1 MMQDVEEMRQS
12 FPPEWK
18 RLIELDKQTSKS
30 FAKIQ
35 ERMKQIPAEIAELSV
50 QLAKRGWYL
59 WMDMPFTFLYAIR
72 RALNDKRFQ
81 IVDAVLMDY
90 FKKENRR
97 IESIMLESFPNR
109 AAILKPAFR
118 AHRKKDYSL
127 SVPVFLSQADGI
139 CSELVGVGLY
149 SRRKGSPQTAS
160 ATERFTGSDFMS
172 SLLEPL
178 RVAGA
183 LNAFE
188 DERHQYPDVL
198 NRHEV
203 LHGKSVDY
211 ATPVS
216 SFRAFS
222 LLAYVGSALVTAKEY
237 QEFRDEQDNQDNQ
250 SSKEEA

>member
-1 MMQDVEEMRQS
+1 MMQDLEEMRQS
-12 FPPEWK
+12 FPPELK
-18 RLIELDKQTSKS
+18 RAIELDKQASKS
-30 FAKIQ
+30 LAKTQ
-35 ERMKQIPAEIAELSV
+35 ERMQQVPVQMAELSV

-59 WMDMPFTFLYAIR
+59 WMDMPFTFLYAVR
-72 RALNDKRFQ
+72 RALNEKCFQ
-81 IVDAVLMDY
+81 IVDAVLIDY

-97 IESIMLESFPNR
+97 IASILLESFPNR
-109 AAILKPAFR
+109 AAILRSAFR

-127 SVPVFLSQADGI
+127 SVPGFLSQADGI

-149 SRRKGSPQTAS
+149 SRRKGSPRTAP
-160 ATERFTGSDFMS
+160 ATERFTGSDLMS

-237 QEFRDEQDNQDNQ
+237 QEFRDEQD
-250 SSKEEA
+250 SLK